1 MVTLADAVVHA
12 RIVRVEVV
20 DSTQRLAFE
29 LAGGGAADG
38 TVVVADHQTAGR
50 GRRGRAW
57 QAAARTSLLMSLVIR
72 PRLAAHETPRLSFV
86 AAIAVAEA
94 IEDLTRGL
102 TGVTPRL
109 KWPNDVLLAGRKV
122 AGILLESRAV
132 ASLVVI
138 GIGVNVRQTGF
149 PAVLGDGA
157 ISVRAATGIDL
168 DRDRLLVA
176 VLDRF
181 DHWRARIEQEGFAP
195 VRERWLTLADTIGR
209 TVHVDGVVGR
219 AVDLAADGALVIDD
233 GTSEHRVLSGDIVT
247 GASQTPAETGHDAP
261 RR

>member
-1 MVTLADAVVHA
+1 MVTRADAVVLD
-12 RIVRVEVV
+12 RIVRVDVV

-29 LAGGGAADG
+29 LAAGGAADG

-57 QAAARTSLLMSLVIR
+57 QAAPQTSLLMSLVIR

-94 IEDLTRGL
+94 IEEL
-102 TGVTPRL
+102 TGFTPRL

-122 AGILLESRAV
+122 AGILLESRAA

-138 GIGVNVRQTGF
+138 GVGVNVRQTGF
-149 PAVLGDGA
+149 PAALGDGA

-168 DRDRLLVA
+168 DRDRLLAA

-181 DHWRARIEQEGFAP
+181 DHWRVRIEQEGFAP
-195 VRERWLTLADTIGR
+195 VRERWMALADTIGR
-209 TVHVDGVVGR
+209 TVHVNGVVGR

-233 GTSEHRVLSGDIVT
+233 GTSAHRVLSGDVVT
-247 GASQTPAETGHDAP
+247 GASQPPAETGHDAA